1 MLFSACNHGLAAS
14 GILKGPLSVIVLIP
28 LTKGTESL
36 SRQVYLWI
44 RHGIMERALRP
55 GEALPSTRELA
66 EANSI
71 SRTVVVQ
78 AYDQLIAE
86 GFIIGRR
93 GSGTYVSEH
102 LHPSS
107 SPAPHRSTQ
116 VRLSHFGAA
125 ATAIAQRGLSP
136 VGESRPL
143 RYDFAYG
150 RCSLDEFPL
159 AAWRRILTRR
169 SRSAALRSYDYGA
182 AAGDPV
188 LREAITGHLRR
199 SRAINCDVS
208 QVVIVN
214 GSQQA
219 LDLTIR
225 LLLDPGDAIAVED
238 PQYHGMRQVLLAAR
252 LRVLPVPVDHDGIDL
267 RQMPRHARLA
277 MVTPSHQFPTGAVL
291 PLQRR
296 LALLAWARRAN
307 AVIVEDDYD
316 GEFRYEGEPV
326 EPLQSLDRDGRVLYV
341 GTFSRTLFPAL
352 RIGYVVAPRPL
363 VSAFIA
369 AKWIADRHTAVLE
382 QETLAEF
389 MACGAYERH
398 LRRTRRANAVRREAL
413 LSTIERHLGDRV
425 AVTGSRSGTHIVL
438 WPRAKTSEAE
448 IIARAAAAGVGIY
461 GIAGYYLRQPSQP
474 GFLLGYAN
482 LTVAQIR
489 EGIRRLGE
497 VL

>member
-1 MLFSACNHGLAAS
+1 M
-14 GILKGPLSVIVLIP
+14 LIP
-28 LTKGTESL
+28 LMKDGEPL

-44 RHGIMERALRP
+44 RHAIVERALRP
-55 GEALPSTRELA
+55 GESLPSTRELA
-66 EANSI
+66 EENSI

-86 GFIIGRR
+86 GFIQGRR

-102 LHPSS
+102 LHPTA
-107 SPAPHRSTQ
+107 SPAPLRVAR
-116 VRLSHFGAA
+116 VRLSQFGMAA
-125 ATAIAQRGLSP
+125 NAIARHGISP
-136 VGESRPL
+136 INEPHAM

-150 RCSLDEFPL
+150 RGSLDEFPL
-159 AAWRRILTRR
+159 AAWRRILLRR
-169 SRSAALRSYDYGA
+169 IRSASLRSFDYGDAAGNPALRD
-182 AAGDPV
+182 
-188 LREAITGHLRR
+188 AIASHLRR
-199 SRAINCDVS
+199 SRAIHCDVS
-208 QVVIVN
+208 QVIILN

-225 LLLDPGDAIAVED
+225 LLLNPGDPIAVED
-238 PQYHGMRQVLLAAR
+238 PQYHGTRQVLLAAR
-252 LRVLPVPVDHDGIDL
+252 LRVRPVPVDHDGIDL
-267 RQMPRHARLA
+267 SQMPRHARLA
-277 MVTPSHQFPTGAVL
+277 LVTPSHQFPTGAVL
-291 PLQRR
+291 SLQRR

-316 GEFRYEGEPV
+316 GEFRYEGEPL

-341 GTFSRTLFPAL
+341 GTFSRTMFPAL

-363 VSAFIA
+363 VSAFTA
-369 AKWIADRHTAVLE
+369 AKWLTDRHTAVLE

-389 MACGAYERH
+389 IASGAYERH
-398 LRRTRRANAVRREAL
+398 LRRTRRANTTRRDAL
-413 LSTIERHLGDRV
+413 LSAIEQYLGNRV
-425 AVTGSRSGTHIVL
+425 AVSGGRSGTHIAL
-438 WPRAKTSEAE
+438 WPRTKVSETDT
-448 IIARAAAAGVGIY
+448 ISRAAAGGVGIY
-461 GIAGYYLRQPSQP
+461 GIADYYLRQPTRP

>member
-1 MLFSACNHGLAAS
+1 M
-14 GILKGPLSVIVLIP
+14 LIP
-28 LTKGTESL
+28 LKRGAGPL

-44 RHGIMERALRP
+44 RHAIVERALRP

-66 EANSI
+66 EENSI

-86 GFIIGRR
+86 GFITGRR

-102 LHPSS
+102 LHATP
-107 SPAPHRSTQ
+107 SPAPQRSAPM
-116 VRLSHFGAA
+116 RLSHFGLA
-125 ATAIAQRGLSP
+125 ATSIAGSGLSP
-136 VGESRPL
+136 IREARTL

-150 RCSLDEFPL
+150 RCSLEDFPL
-159 AAWRRILTRR
+159 ATWRRILLRR
-169 SRSAALRSYDYGA
+169 TRSAPLRSFDYGA
-182 AAGDPV
+182 AAGSPA

-199 SRAINCDVS
+199 SRAIHCDVS

-225 LLLDPGDAIAVED
+225 LLLNPGDTIAVED
-238 PQYHGMRQVLLAAR
+238 PQYHGMRQVLVAAR
-252 LRVLPVPVDHDGIDL
+252 LRVRPVPVDHDGIDL
-267 RQMPRHARLA
+267 SQMPRHARLA

-296 LALLAWARRAN
+296 LALLAWAQRAN

-341 GTFSRTLFPAL
+341 GTFSRTMFPAL

-363 VSAFIA
+363 VSAFVA
-369 AKWIADRHTAVLE
+369 AKWLADRHTAVLE

-389 MACGAYERH
+389 ITSGAYERH
-398 LRRTRRANAVRREAL
+398 LRRTRRVNATRRDAL
-413 LSTIERHLGDRV
+413 LSAIQRHLGDRV
-425 AVTGSRSGTHIVL
+425 TVTGSRSGTHIVL
-438 WPRAKTSEAE
+438 WPRAKVSEAA
-448 IIARAAAAGVGIY
+448 IITRAAATGVGIY
-461 GIAGYYLRQPSQP
+461 GIAGYYLRQPSPP

-482 LTVAQIR
+482 LTVEQIR

>member
-1 MLFSACNHGLAAS
+1 M
-14 GILKGPLSVIVLIP
+14 LIP
-28 LTKGTESL
+28 LKKKDSEPL

-44 RHGIMERALRP
+44 RNAIVERALRP
-55 GEALPSTRELA
+55 GESLPSTRELA
-66 EANSI
+66 EENSI

-78 AYDQLIAE
+78 AYDQLTAE
-86 GFIIGRR
+86 GYISGRR
-93 GSGTYVSEH
+93 GSGTYVSGH
-102 LHPSS
+102 LHPAA
-107 SPAPHRSTQ
+107 SPAPQRAAP
-116 VRLSHFGAA
+116 VRLSQFGAA
-125 ATAIAQRGLSP
+125 VTAIVRRGLSP
-136 VGESRPL
+136 IRDSPNL

-150 RCSLDEFPL
+150 KCSLDEFPL
-159 AAWRRILTRR
+159 AAWRRILLRR
-169 SRSAALRSYDYGA
+169 SRSAPLRSFDYGA
-182 AAGDPV
+182 AAGNTA
-188 LREAITGHLRR
+188 LREAITDHLRR
-199 SRAINCDVS
+199 SRAIHCDVS
-208 QVVIVN
+208 QVMIVN

-225 LLLDPGDAIAVED
+225 LLLNPGDPVAVED

-252 LRVLPVPVDHDGIDL
+252 LRVRPVPVDHEGIDL
-267 RQMPRHARLA
+267 SQMPRHARLA

-291 PLQRR
+291 SLQRR

-316 GEFRYEGEPV
+316 GEFRYEGEPL

-341 GTFSRTLFPAL
+341 GTFSRTMFPAL

-363 VSAFIA
+363 VDAFLA
-369 AKWIADRHTAVLE
+369 AKWLADRHTAVLE

-389 MACGAYERH
+389 IASGAYERH
-398 LRRTRRANAVRREAL
+398 LRRARRANTTRRAAL
-413 LSTIERHLGDRV
+413 LSAIERHLGDRV
-425 AVTGSRSGTHIVL
+425 TVSGSRSGTHIVL
-438 WPRAKTSEAE
+438 WPRTKVSEAAT
-448 IIARAAAAGVGIY
+448 IARAAAAGVGIN

-482 LTVAQIR
+482 LTVTQIN

>member
-1 MLFSACNHGLAAS
+1 M
-14 GILKGPLSVIVLIP
+14 LIP
-28 LTKGTESL
+28 LAKGTESL

-66 EANSI
+66 EQNSI

-86 GFIIGRR
+86 GFITGRR

-102 LHPSS
+102 LHPA
-107 SPAPHRSTQ
+107 PAQAPRHAAQ
-116 VRLSHFGAA
+116 VRLSHFGVA
-125 ATAIAQRGLSP
+125 ATSITRRGLSP
-136 VGESRPL
+136 IPEPRTFL
-143 RYDFAYG
+143 YDFAYG
-150 RCSLDEFPL
+150 RSSLDEFPL
-159 AAWRRILTRR
+159 AAWRRILLRRTRN
-169 SRSAALRSYDYGA
+169 APLRSFDYGA
-182 AAGDPV
+182 AAGNPV

-225 LLLDPGDAIAVED
+225 VLLNPGDTIAVED
-238 PQYHGMRQVLLAAR
+238 PQYHGMRQVLVAAR
-252 LRVLPVPVDHDGIDL
+252 LRVRPVPVDHDGIDL

-277 MVTPSHQFPTGAVL
+277 LVTPSHQFPTGAVL

-326 EPLQSLDRDGRVLYV
+326 EPLQSLDRDGRVVYV
-341 GTFSRTLFPAL
+341 GTFSRTMFPAL

-363 VSAFIA
+363 VSAFVA
-369 AKWIADRHTAVLE
+369 GKWIADRHTAVLE

-389 MACGAYERH
+389 IESGAYERH
-398 LRRTRRANAVRREAL
+398 LRRTRRANAVRRAAL
-413 LSTIERHLGDRV
+413 LSAIERHLGERV
-425 AVTGSRSGTHIVL
+425 MVTGSRSGTHIVL
-438 WPRAKTSEAE
+438 WPCAKVSEAP
-448 IIARAAAAGVGIY
+448 IIAQAAAADVGIY
-461 GIAGYYLRQPSQP
+461 GIAGYYLRPPPRP
-474 GFLLGYAN
+474 GLLLGYAN
-482 LTVAQIR
+482 LTVAQIG
-489 EGIRRLGE
+489 EGIRRLGQ

>member
-1 MLFSACNHGLAAS
+1 
-14 GILKGPLSVIVLIP
+14 
-28 LTKGTESL
+28 
-36 SRQVYLWI
+36 
-44 RHGIMERALRP
+44 MERALRP

-66 EANSI
+66 EENSI

-78 AYDQLIAE
+78 AYDQLISE
-86 GFIIGRR
+86 GFITGRR

-102 LHPSS
+102 LHPS
-107 SPAPHRSTQ
+107 PATEPRRSMQ

-125 ATAIAQRGLSP
+125 AISIASRGLSP
-136 VGESRPL
+136 VKEPQPF

-159 AAWRRILTRR
+159 AAWRRILMRR
-169 SRSAALRSYDYGA
+169 TRSAPLRSYDYGA
-182 AAGDPV
+182 AAGNPI

-208 QVVIVN
+208 QVVVVN

-219 LDLTIR
+219 LDLAIR
-225 LLLDPGDAIAVED
+225 LLLNPGDAVAVED
-238 PQYHGMRQVLLAAR
+238 PQYHGMRQVLLGAR
-252 LRVLPVPVDHDGIDL
+252 LGVRPVPVDTDGIDL

-277 MVTPSHQFPTGAVL
+277 LVTPSHQFPTGAVL

-352 RIGYVVAPRPL
+352 RIGYVVAPKPL

-382 QETLAEF
+382 QETLADF
-389 MACGAYERH
+389 IASGAYERH
-398 LRRTRRANAVRREAL
+398 LRRRRRANAVRREAL
-413 LSTIERHLGDRV
+413 LSSIERQLGDRV
-425 AVTGSRSGTHIVL
+425 TVTGSRSGTHIVL
-438 WPRAKTSEAE
+438 WPRAKVSETE
-448 IIARAAAAGVGIY
+448 MIARAAAASVGIY
-461 GIAGYYLRQPSQP
+461 GIAGYYLRQPSRP

-497 VL
+497 LL

>member
-1 MLFSACNHGLAAS
+1 M
-14 GILKGPLSVIVLIP
+14 LIP
-28 LTKGTESL
+28 LTKNGEPL

-44 RHGIMERALRP
+44 RHAIVERALRP
-55 GEALPSTRELA
+55 GESLPSTRELA
-66 EANSI
+66 EENSI

-78 AYDQLIAE
+78 AYEQLIAE
-86 GFIIGRR
+86 GFIQGRR

-102 LHPSS
+102 LHPKA
-107 SPAPHRSTQ
+107 SPAPRRAARVQ
-116 VRLSHFGAA
+116 LSHFGTA
-125 ATAIAQRGLSP
+125 ATAVSRRGILP
-136 VGESRPL
+136 IREPHAV

-150 RCSLDEFPL
+150 RGSLDEFPL
-159 AAWRRILTRR
+159 AVWRRILLRR
-169 SRSAALRSYDYGA
+169 IRSAPQRSFDYGA
-182 AAGDPV
+182 AAGNPA

-199 SRAINCDVS
+199 SRAIHCDVS
-208 QVVIVN
+208 QVIILN

-225 LLLDPGDAIAVED
+225 LLLNPGDPIAVED
-238 PQYHGMRQVLLAAR
+238 PQYHGMREVLLAAR
-252 LRVLPVPVDHDGIDL
+252 LRVRPVPVDHDGIDL
-267 RQMPRHARLA
+267 SQMPRHAKLA
-277 MVTPSHQFPTGAVL
+277 LVTPSHQFPTGAVL

-316 GEFRYEGEPV
+316 GEFRYEGEPL

-341 GTFSRTLFPAL
+341 GTFSRTMFPAL

-363 VSAFIA
+363 VSAFTA
-369 AKWIADRHTAVLE
+369 AKWLTDRHTAVLE

-389 MACGAYERH
+389 IASGAYERH
-398 LRRTRRANAVRREAL
+398 LRCTRRANTTRRDAL
-413 LSTIERHLGDRV
+413 LSAIEQYLGDRV
-425 AVTGSRSGTHIVL
+425 TVSGNRSGTHIVL
-438 WPRAKTSEAE
+438 WPRTKVSEGDT
-448 IIARAAAAGVGIY
+448 IACAAAVGVGIY
-461 GIAGYYLRQPSQP
+461 GIAGYYLQQSTRP

-489 EGIRRLGE
+489 EGIRRLGD

>member
-1 MLFSACNHGLAAS
+1 M
-14 GILKGPLSVIVLIP
+14 LIP
-28 LTKGTESL
+28 LTRGTESL

-66 EANSI
+66 EENSI

-86 GFIIGRR
+86 GFITGRR

-102 LHPSS
+102 LHPS
-107 SPAPHRSTQ
+107 PVPEPRRSAQ
-116 VRLSHFGAA
+116 MRLSKFGAA
-125 ATAIAQRGLSP
+125 VTSLARRGLSP
-136 VGESRPL
+136 VRESQALP
-143 RYDFAYG
+143 YDFAYG

-159 AAWRRILTRR
+159 AAWRRILLRR
-169 SRSAALRSYDYGA
+169 TRSAPLRSFDYGS
-182 AAGDPV
+182 AAGNPL
-188 LREAITGHLRR
+188 LREAIAGHLRR
-199 SRAINCDVS
+199 SRAIHCDVS

-225 LLLDPGDAIAVED
+225 LLLNPGDTIAVED

-252 LRVLPVPVDHDGIDL
+252 LRVRPVPVDHDGIDL
-267 RQMPRHARLA
+267 RHMPRHARLA
-277 MVTPSHQFPTGAVL
+277 LVTPSHQFPTGAVL

-296 LALLAWARRAN
+296 LALLAWARHAN

-341 GTFSRTLFPAL
+341 GTFSRTIFPAL

-363 VSAFIA
+363 VSALVA
-369 AKWIADRHTAVLE
+369 AKWLADRHTAVLE

-389 MACGAYERH
+389 IASGVYERH
-398 LRRTRRANAVRREAL
+398 LRRTRRANAVRRAAL
-413 LSTIERHLGDRV
+413 LSAIERHLGDSV
-425 AVTGSRSGTHIVL
+425 TVTGSRSGTHIVL
-438 WPRAKTSEAE
+438 WPRAKVSEE
-448 IIARAAAAGVGIY
+448 STIARAATAGVGIY
-461 GIAGYYLRQPSQP
+461 GIAGYYLRQPPQP

-497 VL
+497 VLSG

>member
-1 MLFSACNHGLAAS
+1 M
-14 GILKGPLSVIVLIP
+14 LIP
-28 LTKGTESL
+28 LAKGTESL

-44 RHGIMERALRP
+44 RHAIVERALRP

-66 EANSI
+66 EENSI

-86 GFIIGRR
+86 GFITGRR

-102 LHPSS
+102 LHATPP
-107 SPAPHRSTQ
+107 PAPQRSAP
-116 VRLSHFGAA
+116 VRLSQFGMA
-125 ATAIAQRGLSP
+125 ATSIVRSGLSP
-136 VGESRPL
+136 IREARAL

-150 RCSLDEFPL
+150 RCSLEEFPL
-159 AAWRRILTRR
+159 ATWRRILLRR
-169 SRSAALRSYDYGA
+169 TRSAPLRSFDYGA
-182 AAGDPV
+182 APGNAD

-225 LLLDPGDAIAVED
+225 LLLNPGDTIAVED
-238 PQYHGMRQVLLAAR
+238 PQYHGMRQVLVAAR
-252 LRVLPVPVDHDGIDL
+252 LRVRPVPVDHDGIDL
-267 RQMPRHARLA
+267 SQMPRHARLA

-341 GTFSRTLFPAL
+341 GTFSRTMFPAL
-352 RIGYVVAPRPL
+352 RIGYVVAPRPF
-363 VSAFIA
+363 VSAFVA
-369 AKWIADRHTAVLE
+369 AKWLADRHTAVLE

-389 MACGAYERH
+389 IASGAYERH
-398 LRRTRRANAVRREAL
+398 LRRTRRLNATRRDAL
-413 LSTIERHLGDRV
+413 LSAIQRHLGERV
-425 AVTGSRSGTHIVL
+425 TVTGSRSGTHIVL
-438 WPRAKTSEAE
+438 WPRAKVSEAA
-448 IIARAAAAGVGIY
+448 IIARAAATGVGIY
-461 GIAGYYLRQPSQP
+461 GIAGYYLRQPSPP

-482 LTVAQIR
+482 LTVEQIR

>member
-1 MLFSACNHGLAAS
+1 M
-14 GILKGPLSVIVLIP
+14 LIP
-28 LTKGTESL
+28 LQRGNEAL

-44 RHGIMERALRP
+44 RQAIVERALRS
-55 GEALPSTRELA
+55 GESLPSTRELA
-66 EANSI
+66 EENSI

-78 AYDQLIAE
+78 AYEQLIAE
-86 GFIIGRR
+86 GFITGRR

-102 LHPSS
+102 LHP
-107 SPAPHRSTQ
+107 APSRAPQRATP
-116 VRLSHFGAA
+116 VRLSQYG
-125 ATAIAQRGLSP
+125 TAVSSVAHRGLSP
-136 VGESRPL
+136 IPVSQGL
-143 RYDFAYG
+143 RYDFLYG

-159 AAWRRILTRR
+159 AMWRRILMRRTRT
-169 SRSAALRSYDYGA
+169 AALRSFDYGA
-182 AAGDPV
+182 AAGDPA

-199 SRAINCDVS
+199 SRAIHCDVS

-225 LLLDPGDAIAVED
+225 LLLNPGDSIAVED
-238 PQYHGMRQVLLAAR
+238 PQYHGMRQVLLASR
-252 LRVLPVPVDHDGIDL
+252 LRVHPVPVDPDGIDL
-267 RQMPRHARLA
+267 KQMPRQARLA
-277 MVTPSHQFPTGAVL
+277 LVTPSHQFPTGAVL

-307 AVIVEDDYD
+307 AIIVEDDYD
-316 GEFRYEGEPV
+316 GEFRYEGEPL

-341 GTFSRTLFPAL
+341 GTFSRTMFPAL
-352 RIGYVVAPRPL
+352 RIGYVVAPRQL

-369 AKWIADRHTAVLE
+369 AKWLADRHTAVLE

-389 MACGAYERH
+389 IGSGAYERH
-398 LRRTRRANAVRREAL
+398 LRRTRRANAMRRDAL
-413 LSTIERHLGDRV
+413 LSAIERHLSDRV
-425 AVTGSRSGTHIVL
+425 TVSGSRSGTHIVL
-438 WPRAKTSEAE
+438 WPKAKLSEDA
-448 IIARAAAAGVGIY
+448 IIAHAAALGVGIY
-461 GIAGYYLRQPSQP
+461 GIAGYYLRPPSLP

>member
-1 MLFSACNHGLAAS
+1 M
-14 GILKGPLSVIVLIP
+14 LIP
-28 LTKGTESL
+28 LAKGTESL

-66 EANSI
+66 EQNSI

-86 GFIIGRR
+86 GFITGRR

-102 LHPSS
+102 LHPA
-107 SPAPHRSTQ
+107 PARAPRSAAQ
-116 VRLSHFGAA
+116 VRLSHFG
-125 ATAIAQRGLSP
+125 IAVTSITRRGLSP
-136 VGESRPL
+136 IPEPRTF

-150 RCSLDEFPL
+150 RSSLDEFPL
-159 AAWRRILTRR
+159 AAWRRILLRRTRN
-169 SRSAALRSYDYGA
+169 APLRSFDYGA
-182 AAGDPV
+182 AAGNPV

-219 LDLTIR
+219 LDLTTR
-225 LLLDPGDAIAVED
+225 VLLNPGDTIAVED
-238 PQYHGMRQVLLAAR
+238 PQYHGMRQVLVAAR
-252 LRVLPVPVDHDGIDL
+252 LRVRPVPVDHDGIDL

-277 MVTPSHQFPTGAVL
+277 LVTPSHQFPTGAVL

-326 EPLQSLDRDGRVLYV
+326 EPLQSLDRDGRVIYV
-341 GTFSRTLFPAL
+341 GTFSRTMFPAL

-363 VSAFIA
+363 VAAFVA
-369 AKWIADRHTAVLE
+369 GKWIADRHTAVLE

-389 MACGAYERH
+389 IESGAYERH
-398 LRRTRRANAVRREAL
+398 LRRTRRANAVRRAAL
-413 LSTIERHLGDRV
+413 LSAIQRHLGERV
-425 AVTGSRSGTHIVL
+425 TVTGSRSGTHIVM
-438 WPRAKTSEAE
+438 WPCAKVSEAA
-448 IIARAAAAGVGIY
+448 IIAQAAAADVGIY
-461 GIAGYYLRQPSQP
+461 GIAGYYLRPPPRP

-482 LTVAQIR
+482 LTVAQISD
-489 EGIRRLGE
+489 GIRRLGQ

>member
-1 MLFSACNHGLAAS
+1 M
-14 GILKGPLSVIVLIP
+14 LIP
-28 LTKGTESL
+28 LTKGAEPL

-44 RHGIMERALRP
+44 RHAIVERALRP
-55 GEALPSTRELA
+55 GESLPSTRELA
-66 EANSI
+66 EENSI

-86 GFIIGRR
+86 GFILGRR
-93 GSGTYVSEH
+93 GSGTYVSEY
-102 LHPSS
+102 LHPA
-107 SPAPHRSTQ
+107 PARTPQHSAR
-116 VRLSHFGAA
+116 VRLSHFGTA
-125 ATAIAQRGLSP
+125 ATGIARDGLTPIRAPQAI
-136 VGESRPL
+136 

-159 AAWRRILTRR
+159 AAWRRILLRRTRR
-169 SRSAALRSYDYGA
+169 APLRSFDYGA
-182 AAGDPV
+182 AAGNMA
-188 LREAITGHLRR
+188 LRQAITDHLRR

-219 LDLTIR
+219 LDLTVR
-225 LLLDPGDAIAVED
+225 LLLNPGDTVAVED

-252 LRVLPVPVDHDGIDL
+252 VRVRPVPVDNDGIDL
-267 RQMPRHARLA
+267 ARIPRHARLA
-277 MVTPSHQFPTGAVL
+277 LVTPSHQFPTGAVL

-307 AVIVEDDYD
+307 AVILEDDYD

-326 EPLQSLDRDGRVLYV
+326 EPLQSLDREGRVLYV
-341 GTFSRTLFPAL
+341 GTFSRTMFPAL

-363 VSAFIA
+363 VGSLLA

-389 MACGAYERH
+389 IACGAYERH
-398 LRRTRRANAVRREAL
+398 LRRTRRANAKRRDAL
-413 LSTIERHLGDRV
+413 LSAVEQELGNRV
-425 AVTGSRSGTHIVL
+425 TVTGSRSGTHIVL
-438 WPRAKTSEAE
+438 WPKEKVPEEDT
-448 IIARAAAAGVGIY
+448 IARAAAAGVAIY
-461 GIAGYYLRQPSQP
+461 GIAGYYLSSPPRP

-482 LTVAQIR
+482 LTVTQIR

>member
-1 MLFSACNHGLAAS
+1 M
-14 GILKGPLSVIVLIP
+14 LIP
-28 LTKGTESL
+28 LAKGTEPL

-55 GEALPSTRELA
+55 GETLPSTRELA
-66 EANSI
+66 EENSI

-86 GFIIGRR
+86 GFITGRR
-93 GSGTYVSEH
+93 GSGSYVSEH
-102 LHPSS
+102 LHPSP
-107 SPAPHRSTQ
+107 SPAPRRSAQ
-116 VRLSHFGAA
+116 VRLSQFGTA
-125 ATAIAQRGLSP
+125 ATSITRRGLSP
-136 VGESRPL
+136 IPEPRAL

-150 RCSLDEFPL
+150 RSSLDEFPM
-159 AAWRRILTRR
+159 AAWRRILLRRTRR
-169 SRSAALRSYDYGA
+169 APLRSFDYGA
-182 AAGDPV
+182 AAGNPV

-208 QVVIVN
+208 QIVIVN

-225 LLLDPGDAIAVED
+225 LLLNPGDVIAVED
-238 PQYHGMRQVLLAAR
+238 PQYHGMRQVLFAAR
-252 LRVLPVPVDHDGIDL
+252 LRVRPVPVDHDGIDL

-277 MVTPSHQFPTGAVL
+277 LVTPSHQFPTGAVL
-291 PLQRR
+291 SLQRR

-326 EPLQSLDRDGRVLYV
+326 EPLQSLDREGRVLYV
-341 GTFSRTLFPAL
+341 GTFSRTMFPAL

-363 VSAFIA
+363 VSAFVA

-389 MACGAYERH
+389 ITSGAYERH

-413 LSTIERHLGDRV
+413 LPPSNST
-425 AVTGSRSGTHIVL
+425 S
-438 WPRAKTSEAE
+438 
-448 IIARAAAAGVGIY
+448 AAG
-461 GIAGYYLRQPSQP
+461 LR
-474 GFLLGYAN
+474 
-482 LTVAQIR
+482 
-489 EGIRRLGE
+489 
-497 VL
+497 

>member
-1 MLFSACNHGLAAS
+1 
-14 GILKGPLSVIVLIP
+14 
-28 LTKGTESL
+28 
-36 SRQVYLWI
+36 
-44 RHGIMERALRP
+44 MERALRP
-55 GEALPSTRELA
+55 GQALPSTRELA
-66 EANSI
+66 EENSI

-86 GFIIGRR
+86 GFITGRR
-93 GSGTYVSEH
+93 GSGTYVSEYM
-102 LHPSS
+102 HPSS
-107 SPAPHRSTQ
+107 APVPRRSAR

-125 ATAIAQRGLSP
+125 ANSIARRGLSP
-136 VGESRPL
+136 VGGPL
-143 RYDFAYG
+143 PVRYDFAYG
-150 RCSLDEFPL
+150 KCSLDEFPL

-169 SRSAALRSYDYGA
+169 SRSAPMRSYDYGA
-182 AAGDPV
+182 AAGSPV
-188 LREAITGHLRR
+188 LREAITDHLRR

-219 LDLTIR
+219 LDLAIR
-225 LLLDPGDAIAVED
+225 LLLNPGDAIAVED

-252 LRVLPVPVDHDGIDL
+252 LRVQPVPVDHDGIDP
-267 RQMPRHARLA
+267 RQMPLHARLA

-296 LALLAWARRAN
+296 LALLAWARRTN
-307 AVIVEDDYD
+307 AVILEDDYD

-326 EPLQSLDRDGRVLYV
+326 EPLQSLDREGRVLYV

-352 RIGYVVAPRPL
+352 RIGYVVAPQPL

-389 MACGAYERH
+389 IASGGYERH

-413 LSTIERHLGDRV
+413 LSAIERHLGDRV
-425 AVTGSRSGTHIVL
+425 AITGGRSGTHIVL
-438 WPRAKTSEAE
+438 WPHAKVSEAE
-448 IIARAAAAGVGIY
+448 IIARAAAADVGIY
-461 GIAGYYLRQPSQP
+461 GIANYYLKQPSRP

-482 LTVAQIR
+482 LNVTQIR